1 MSKLIEIEQAQE
13 ILQREARCQARMINW
28 SLQLAR
34 AESNDYC
41 CNTKE
46 DITGINEISG
56 QVAVPSATFHSRLR
70 SALLANL
77 TRSIVELYQ
86 LCDEEED
93 ILVCSDAISLFA
105 RGGRDFNV
113 LSDRLNERR
122 RAGIDQNSV
131 SGLDITRIYL

>member
-13 ILQREARCQARMINW
+13 VLQREARCQARMINW

-41 CNTKE
+41 CNTKV
-46 DITGINEISG
+46 DSTGMNEISG
-56 QVAVPSATFHSRLR
+56 QVALPATTFHSRLR

-122 RAGIDQNSV
+122 RARTDQTSV
-131 SGLDITRIYL
+131 SDLYVIRIFQ